1 MATKLCTHK
10 ENVNQINEIHLSKL
24 PCEKKVFYASDSD
37 NSMSAMI
44 DKQVPVGET
53 LELKKGAQVRI
64 DKHLFTE
71 SWKVAL
77 IILFVYFKVM
87 LAKNLNLSKGLVNGA
102 RGIVTQFDS
111 GIAGTKKNYS
121 TGMNNYGHGLFFPNL
136 IHSCLILFRL
146 SSGQV
151 YVRF

>member
-24 PCEKKVFYASDSD
+24 PCEKKVFYASDTD

-44 DKQVPVGET
+44 DNQVPVGET
-53 LELKKGAQVRI
+53 LELKKGAQVRT
-64 DKHLFTE
+64 DQHLFAE

-77 IILFVYFKVM
+77 IILLFVYFKVM

-111 GIAGTKKNYS
+111 GNAGNQKNYS
-121 TGMNNYGHGLFFPNL
+121 TGMIYGHGLFFPNL
-136 IHSCLILFRL
+136 IQSCLILFRL

-151 YVRF
+151 YVRS

>member
-64 DKHLFTE
+64 DTHLFTE
-71 SWKVAL
+71 SCKVAL
-77 IILFVYFKVM
+77 IILLFVYFKVM

-111 GIAGTKKNYS
+111 GNAGTKKI
-121 TGMNNYGHGLFFPNL
+121 TVQGRIMDMDFF
-136 IHSCLILFRL
+136 F
-146 SSGQV
+146 QT
-151 YVRF
+151 

>member
-1 MATKLCTHK
+1 
-10 ENVNQINEIHLSKL
+10 
-24 PCEKKVFYASDSD
+24 
-37 NSMSAMI
+37 MSAMI

-64 DKHLFTE
+64 DKHLFTK

-77 IILFVYFKVM
+77 IILLFVYFKVM

-111 GIAGTKKNYS
+111 GNAGSKKI
-121 TGMNNYGHGLFFPNL
+121 TVQG
-136 IHSCLILFRL
+136 
-146 SSGQV
+146 
-151 YVRF
+151 